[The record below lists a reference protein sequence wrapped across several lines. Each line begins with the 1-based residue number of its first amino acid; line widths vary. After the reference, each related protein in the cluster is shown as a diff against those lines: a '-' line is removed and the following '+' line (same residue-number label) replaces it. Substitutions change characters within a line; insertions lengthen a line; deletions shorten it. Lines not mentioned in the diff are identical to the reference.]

1 MRGTERIGGKATVCS
16 VVFLADVL
24 EALWWTRHRARSE
37 KVLEEGLKDK
47 QDIASDLDGVYLV
60 KEEVRPILSFIQLIL
75 DLNGK
80 V

>member
-1 MRGTERIGGKATVCS
+1 M
-16 VVFLADVL
+16 
-24 EALWWTRHRARSE
+24 
-37 KVLEEGLKDK
+37 LEEGLKDK